1 MSHSHNH
8 NHSHNGAGE
17 GHSCPSHNADAG
29 RLLLCA
35 ALTGGFMVAEI
46 IGGYISGSLALIADA
61 GHMLTDFAA
70 LIAAYIGV
78 RLSQRGGKKAANYI
92 ALGSGI
98 SLLLIAIW
106 IGYKVYDRL
115 GHPHEVMG
123 TPMLIIASLGLLVN
137 ILVFSI
143 LIKGNRDNLNMR
155 GAVLHV
161 MADMLGSLA
170 AIIAAII
177 ILTTGYMP
185 ADPILSAL
193 VAILIVV
200 SAIPL
205 IRDSLRALR
214 AGA

>member
-1 MSHSHNH
+1 MSH
-8 NHSHNGAGE
+8 NHSHSHH
-17 GHSCPSHNADAG
+17 GHSDHNCPSQSADAG

-35 ALTGGFMVAEI
+35 ALTGAFMVAEI

-78 RLSQRGGKKAANYI
+78 RLSQRGRGEKAANYI

-123 TPMLIIASLGLLVN
+123 APMLIIASLGLLVN
-137 ILVFSI
+137 VLVFSI

-205 IRDSLRALR
+205 IRDSLRALKT
-214 AGA
+214 G